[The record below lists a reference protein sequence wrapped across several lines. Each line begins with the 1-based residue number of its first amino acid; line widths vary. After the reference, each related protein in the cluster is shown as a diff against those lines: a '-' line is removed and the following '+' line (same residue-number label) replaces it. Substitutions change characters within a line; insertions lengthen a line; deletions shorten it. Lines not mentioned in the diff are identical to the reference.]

1 MPTPMSGN
9 VQSKSADGKRIKL
22 DDGNWYGAFAAASL
36 AHVIVGDHVN
46 FNYDLS
52 AKTDQNGNPY
62 RNIKSAVT
70 KAGGSSTPSV
80 PNTAINNNVVTK
92 VGEPILS
99 NSRCIIRQNALTNAT
114 SLVRA
119 SIEKIEVGAS
129 WPDSDDIINSVLLFA
144 KAFEAYTSGDD
155 DEAQAKKELGEE

>member
-1 MPTPMSGN
+1 MSGN
-9 VQSKSADGKRIKL
+9 VQSKSTDGKRIKL

-36 AHVIVGDHVN
+36 AHIVVGDHVS
-46 FNYDLS
+46 FNYDLAS
-52 AKTDQNGNPY
+52 RTDSNGNPY
-62 RNIKSAVT
+62 RNIKSAVL
-70 KAGGSSTPSV
+70 KAGGSSTPIPSGAV
-80 PNTAINNNVVTK
+80 PTTSTNSAIIK
-92 VGEPILS
+92 VGEPVLS

-119 SIEKIEVGAS
+119 SIEKIEVGTP
-129 WPDSDDIINSVLLFA
+129 WPTDDSIVAAVLAYA

>member
-1 MPTPMSGN
+1 MSGN

-36 AHVIVGDHVN
+36 AHIIVGDHVN
-46 FNYDLS
+46 FNYDLA

-62 RNIKSAVT
+62 RNIKSAVV
-70 KAGGSSTPSV
+70 KAGGSSTPSI
-80 PNTAINNNVVTK
+80 PNTAINNNAVTK

-99 NSRCIIRQNALTNAT
+99 NSRCIIRQNALTNAV

-119 SIEKIEVGAS
+119 GLENIGSGVE
-129 WPDSDDIINSVLLFA
+129 WPDSDHVVAAVLTYA